1 MDFWC
6 GESHYYGCKSGV
18 CLRKSPVR
26 VRPVAQKEGRGFLPS
41 SFFGT
46 QFVLTPQLIVK
57 LFLMKMEIKNDIFAH
72 KLVYIKKKQ

>member
-1 MDFWC
+1 MMLGDFF
-6 GESHYYGCKSGV
+6 SA
-18 CLRKSPVR
+18 L
-26 VRPVAQKEGRGFLPS
+26 GFLPS

-46 QFVLTPQLIVK
+46 QFVLTPQLIVQ